1 MILTTAQKDQ
11 FEAEGYVVVGKGL
24 TDADLN
30 PVISEYE
37 GFIDRRARELHA
49 EGKIQDLHASEP
61 FERRLIHLHRQCEEI
76 YPDLDIMHL
85 RGRAVFEFMR
95 SDSLLDLVE
104 PLIGTP
110 EITCNPIQHL
120 RPKLPA
126 RDSQGGEHVAQWHQD
141 MAVMLPEADPVFIL
155 TVWIALAE
163 ATPENGCMQIIP
175 GVQGKGLLHR
185 SSVTLSPEEM
195 PEEEP
200 VTLPM
205 GRGDVLLM
213 HKEIPHRSF
222 PNTSDTV
229 RWSIDL
235 RFQATGTPT
244 GRSHWPD
251 FPVRSAADP
260 SAILTDYEAW
270 SEMWIAALAGEN
282 TPSYRWR

>member
-11 FEAEGYVVVGKGL
+11 FGREGYVVVGKGL

-49 EGKIQDLHASEP
+49 EGKIHDLHASEP

-76 YPDLDIMHL
+76 YPGLDIMHL
-85 RGRAVFEFMR
+85 RGRAMFEFMR

-126 RDSQGGEHVAQWHQD
+126 SDPQGREHVAEWHQD

-163 ATPENGCMQIIP
+163 ATLENGCMEIIP
-175 GVQGKGLLHR
+175 GVQGRGLLHK

-195 PEEEP
+195 PEGEP
-200 VTLPM
+200 VALPM
-205 GRGDVLLM
+205 SRGDVLLM

-222 PNTSDTV
+222 PNRSDTV

-260 SAILTDYEAW
+260 SAVLADYEAW
-270 SEMWIAALAGEN
+270 SGMWMAALAGEN